1 MSVDCRATSDCGLSH
16 SNHLCRPSSTETKTL
31 SYRRHTWSIWCKS
44 DHIYIRKM
52 SFMQSHGLSTKYL
65 SKVQNLWLI
74 LLKPIFW
81 RLPTCSKLLGKFLH
95 LDKII
100 CQKDV
105 GVDQST
111 NMADDMS
118 RSGSIKDG
126 ILLACLCVS
135 DLLHCSSRLHSSS
148 AHLFLEGWFI

>member
-74 LLKPIFW
+74 LRKPSSR
-81 RLPTCSKLLGKFLH
+81 RLPTCSKLLSKFLH
-95 LDKII
+95 LDKNIH
-100 CQKDV
+100 QNDAA
-105 GVDQST
+105 VDQST
-111 NMADDMS
+111 NMTDDMH
-118 RSGSIKDG
+118 RSPSLRRLYIMYVN
-126 ILLACLCVS
+126 ILVS
-135 DLLHCSSRLHSSS
+135 PPISLKSYWS
-148 AHLFLEGWFI
+148 